1 MRCVLEDDAE
11 TRSLLATTLGE
22 IGAIDSNHVGDIST
36 EAVDSS
42 FNDGSW
48 RLLQPPWQSTVTRYE
63 LQLVT
68 KHLVIALKAAPTSA
82 DQHKIAFTI
91 QQLLVLL
98 DESSKQS
105 APGEKSDADA
115 SIASFDPVNDSNKKF
130 LSGPSKTE
138 RGDMNAWLVAQLR
151 KAGVLEIIEPFWSTS
166 FNEVNLHGSDNT
178 VVDSTCAHDL
188 SYLFL
193 RRVSMFLSENRRSFV
208 PPRPTFT
215 GFPGGVGSW

>member
-22 IGAIDSNHVGDIST
+22 IGAIDSNRMGDINT
-36 EAVDSS
+36 EAVESS
-42 FNDGSW
+42 FNDSSW

-68 KHLVIALKAAPTSA
+68 NQLVIALKAAPTST

-98 DESSKQS
+98 DESSKHS
-105 APGEKSDADA
+105 APGEKSDADVSA
-115 SIASFDPVNDSNKKF
+115 SSCDLVNDKIAA
-130 LSGPSKTE
+130 GPKPE
-138 RGDMNAWLVAQLR
+138 RGSMKNAWLIAQLR

-166 FNEVNLHGSDNT
+166 FNEVKKLYCSDKI
-178 VVDSTCAHDL
+178 VVDFACD
-188 SYLFL
+188 
-193 RRVSMFLSENRRSFV
+193 
-208 PPRPTFT
+208 
-215 GFPGGVGSW
+215 